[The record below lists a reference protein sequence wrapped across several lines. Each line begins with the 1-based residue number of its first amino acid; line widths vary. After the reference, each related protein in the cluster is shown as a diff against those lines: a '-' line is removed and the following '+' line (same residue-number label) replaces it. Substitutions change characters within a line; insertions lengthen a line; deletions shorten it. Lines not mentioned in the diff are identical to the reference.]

1 MECIFC
7 KIVNGDIPSYTL
19 YEDEIVKVFL
29 DVNPKHNGH
38 TLIVPKKHFLDIDDI
53 DMDTLM
59 HIMKVAKKIKK
70 YLEECLSPEGMMIL
84 QNNGDLQ
91 EVKHFHMHLIPSYK
105 DEKKITVEEMY
116 NILKE
121 K

>member
-1 MECIFC
+1 
-7 KIVNGDIPSYTL
+7 
-19 YEDEIVKVFL
+19 
-29 DVNPKHNGH
+29 
-38 TLIVPKKHFLDIDDI
+38 
-53 DMDTLM
+53 
-59 HIMKVAKKIKK
+59 
-70 YLEECLSPEGMMIL
+70 MIL